1 MTTTLFIKNRHWA
14 AHHTHLPACSLK
26 MANAEAQPMDVEEKP
41 TEEKPPTEEI
51 KTEEEAKPTEEAP
64 ATVEPAA
71 VEAKPADTETKPPEK
86 VGRANPARGA
96 PYGDLSFD
104 CRS

>member
-1 MTTTLFIKNRHWA
+1 
-14 AHHTHLPACSLK
+14 
-26 MANAEAQPMDVEEKP
+26 MDVEEKP

-64 ATVEPAA
+64 ATV
-71 VEAKPADTETKPPEK
+71 VEAGPAFTETKPPEK